1 MVKGKSLLREMLC
14 GLLLGM
20 LIMPP
25 PAAQAQL
32 LGGIVF
38 DAKNYALQVQKR
50 IEEVN
55 RFLATIQQ
63 YQQLYL
69 NAVNQLLTLRGVLQT
84 VEKHLAKNLEM
95 ARLTNDIAEIIRSS
109 YQLRR
114 QAENMARYQ
123 IASLQRIDDRLKN
136 GILDPERDL
145 QDFEEYLM
153 YSMGR
158 NSKQTIR
165 LAVRTAQADVQ
176 AHKWMTDKASLEIS
190 LAEEWK
196 KLEAYQQRLERE
208 KNNPD
213 PGVIQALNESI
224 QKTETRIDTLKKNI
238 AEFNEKIQQR
248 INALGLRLSDME
260 NFGYTIESTK
270 AAWRELKN
278 TKAELAYTL
287 EATILQMKTNP

>member
-1 MVKGKSLLREMLC
+1 LVKGKSLLSETLC
-14 GLLLGM
+14 GLLLGL

-25 PAAQAQL
+25 PPAEAQF
-32 LGGIVF
+32 GGIVF

-55 RFLATIQQ
+55 RFLATVQQ

-84 VEKHLAKNLEM
+84 VEKQLAKNLEV
-95 ARLTNDIAEIIRSS
+95 ARLTNDIAEIIRGS

-145 QDFEEYLM
+145 QDFEEYLV

-158 NSKQTIR
+158 NSKQTIQ
-165 LAVRTAQADVQ
+165 LAVRTAQADAQ
-176 AHKWMTDKASLEIS
+176 THKCMMDKASLDIE

-196 KLEAYQQRLERE
+196 KLDAYQERLNRE

-224 QKTETRIDTLKKNI
+224 QKTEARIDTLKKNI
-238 AEFNEKIQQR
+238 AELEEKIQQR
-248 INALGLRLSDME
+248 IHALGLKLSDME
-260 NFGYTIESTK
+260 NFGYAIESTK

-278 TKAELAYTL
+278 TKAEIASTFD
-287 EATILQMKTNP
+287 ATILEMKTSP